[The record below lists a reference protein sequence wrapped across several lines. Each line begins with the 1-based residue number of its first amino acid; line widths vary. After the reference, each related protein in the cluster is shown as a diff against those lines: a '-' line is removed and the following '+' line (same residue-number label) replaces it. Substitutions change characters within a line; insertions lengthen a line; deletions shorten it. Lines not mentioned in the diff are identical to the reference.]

1 MVTRWTKSG
10 KYSWG
15 EPPYTKE
22 EIDDFYR
29 RTDRGP
35 VAFTRP
41 DPPSLTPPRA
51 AGPITVAHGPVAAAD
66 DKEQPPIPKPPQRAP
81 AKRRRS

>member
-1 MVTRWTKSG
+1 MVLRWTKSG
-10 KYSWG
+10 KYCWH
-15 EPPYTKE
+15 EPPYTQE

-41 DPPSLTPPRA
+41 DPPSVTPPL
-51 AGPITVAHGPVAAAD
+51 
-66 DKEQPPIPKPPQRAP
+66 PPQSAATPP
-81 AKRRRS
+81 AKPRRARGQQTGR